1 MNFNDTLVNTD
12 ERFAIGIEETTGKY
26 YISIPVNNRMVD
38 YEEYYEL
45 SKGSYLLFLK
55 DSSAALLF
63 VERCRARLEDE
74 LLFFKPGA
82 DRGIAT

>member
-26 YISIPVNNRMVD
+26 YISISVNNRMVD

-55 DSSAALLF
+55 DSSAGNTGRSPSGPYWRRSGNKTTLISLG
-63 VERCRARLEDE
+63 RNW
-74 LLFFKPGA
+74 
-82 DRGIAT
+82 I

>member
-1 MNFNDTLVNTD
+1 MNFNDTLINTD

-26 YISIPVNNRMVD
+26 YISISVNNRMVD

-45 SKGSYLLFLK
+45 SKESYLLFLK

-63 VERCRARLEDE
+63 VERCRARLVDE
-74 LLFFKPGA
+74 FLFFKPGA